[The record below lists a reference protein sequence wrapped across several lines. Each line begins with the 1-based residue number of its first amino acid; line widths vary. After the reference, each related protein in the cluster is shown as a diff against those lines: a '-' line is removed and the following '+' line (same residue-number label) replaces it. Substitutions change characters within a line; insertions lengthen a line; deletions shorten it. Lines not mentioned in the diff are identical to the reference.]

1 MCSAVEPHGAFSV
14 AATARSNFPT
24 PSSQPC
30 CKVLSLEAANKVAFR
45 PTAKRKGSSLR
56 VVRSV
61 LNNRKLSISDNGASE
76 PARILLERLFA
87 QTQKLEEQMN
97 RSRDIDCT
105 SSDPGSGPRADIWLE
120 RAELLQSL
128 LGSGTAASLDD
139 IADKE
144 SSPHLRHR
152 LIVDERYSMAV
163 YTCKKCR
170 IDVVPVAWG
179 HALIWQHYAQAHVKF
194 KIRLQ
199 HYAQARVKFKYE
211 HLAKSA
217 PTILDDSVSAD
228 AYLNVLHMPT
238 IFPRSER
245 SRRSHE
251 SANRIPLIFRTLK
264 MDLSAT

>member
-30 CKVLSLEAANKVAFR
+30 CKVLSLEAANKVAFG

-61 LNNRKLSISDNGASE
+61 LNNRKLSISDNAASE

-97 RSRDIDCT
+97 GSRDIDCT
-105 SSDPGSGPRADIWLE
+105 SSDPGNIWLE

-144 SSPHLRHR
+144 SSPRLRHR

-199 HYAQARVKFKYE
+199 HYAQARVKF
-211 HLAKSA
+211 SA

-245 SRRSHE
+245 SRRSHK
-251 SANRIPLIFRTLK
+251 SANRIPLIFQTLK